1 MFTILDYSSALEYSI
16 IWRYTNIVYYYMVH
30 VCSKFVVVT
39 VWGSV
44 GLFVV

>member
-1 MFTILDYSSALEYSI
+1 MHSIWLLPLVARCLEKIDVGIWHMF
-16 IWRYTNIVYYYMVH
+16 VFM
-30 VCSKFVVVT
+30 FVVVT